1 MKRFLASSLSAL
13 LLCGAAVAAS
23 NLDAVPPKT
32 GSSSPSIPVKPIGA
46 EKAKVSKTS
55 ATKPGKV
62 QVGTASWYGKQF
74 HGRQTASGE
83 KFDMNAY
90 TAAHPTLPFGTRV
103 MVRNPSN
110 GRSVIVRINDRGPY
124 SGGRIIDVSFAAAR
138 ALGIVSLG
146 TRNVVLLEAP
156 AGAELGPVKR

>member
-1 MKRFLASSLSAL
+1 MRLALAACLLAAALTGCASRGGVASSTGEVEQ
-13 LLCGAAVAAS
+13 GAPTILAQ
-23 NLDAVPPKT
+23 
-32 GSSSPSIPVKPIGA
+32 GR
-46 EKAKVSKTS
+46 
-55 ATKPGKV
+55 
-62 QVGTASWYGKQF
+62 ASWYGLGF

-103 MVRNPSN
+103 LVRNPAN
-110 GRSVIVRINDRGPY
+110 GRSVVVRINDRGPY

-138 ALGIVSLG
+138 ALGIVTLG

-156 AGAELGPVKR
+156 PGAELGPVKR

>member
-1 MKRFLASSLSAL
+1 MRRAFAACL
-13 LLCGAAVAAS
+13 LVAA
-23 NLDAVPPKT
+23 LAGCATRGGVA
-32 GSSSPSIPVKPIGA
+32 SPAGGEVEQGA
-46 EKAKVSKTS
+46 PTTVIAQ
-55 ATKPGKV
+55 GR
-62 QVGTASWYGKQF
+62 ASWYGLGF

-83 KFDMNAY
+83 KFDMHAY

-103 MVRNPSN
+103 LVRNPSN